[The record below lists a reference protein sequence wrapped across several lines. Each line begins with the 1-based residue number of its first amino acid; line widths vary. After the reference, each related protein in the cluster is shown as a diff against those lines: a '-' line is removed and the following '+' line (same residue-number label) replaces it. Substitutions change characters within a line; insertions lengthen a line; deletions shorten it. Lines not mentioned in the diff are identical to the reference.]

1 MPGAPTQ
8 LCLKLAPDG
17 AERSEAGG
25 GGTARWAEVNP
36 RLPAGQT
43 EPAPGVRGLAHDL
56 GLVGGG
62 GTPCAASPSLAHAHS
77 PCAATP
83 PPRPPCAAGPPPGA
97 RSWRCTRPAPRPG
110 GAHEAPITAGPVA
123 RALLPTDGHAF
134 WQLAPWATQPRPRL
148 LPGRCCPLCPRGL
161 ARTTTVEPPEVH
173 PPGRPLPPG

>member
-8 LCLKLAPDG
+8 LRLKLAPDG
-17 AERSEAGG
+17 AKRSEAGG
-25 GGTARWAEVNP
+25 GDTARWVEVNP

-43 EPAPGVRGLAHDL
+43 EPAPGGVWLMMCVCVWGE
-56 GLVGGG
+56 GGA
-62 GTPCAASPSLAHAHS
+62 CAASPSPECAHS
-77 PCAATP
+77 PYAATP

-123 RALLPTDGHAF
+123 RALLPTDGHVF

-161 ARTTTVEPPEVH
+161 AQRTTVEPPEVH